1 MVQSTHQLFWTT
13 WPLSTT
19 CLGDFFCLS
28 HEQLSFRRFQ
38 CVLLTLCLNL
48 ADCSQLGLLLVLATL
63 IYRLDLGGLIDD
75 FKSVV
80 LRLSL
85 SRLIGERGTVFL
97 IRLINDVGDEF
108 GGGWEL
114 TAGSRAFRRSCQAT
128 QLRRQVVDGV
138 SDAPIVDLAGVYRRL
153 LEAG

>member
-1 MVQSTHQLFWTT
+1 MIQSAHQLFWTT

-28 HEQLSFRRFQ
+28 LEQLSFRRFFG
-38 CVLLTLCLNL
+38 VLLTLCLNL
-48 ADCSQLGLLLVLATL
+48 SDCSQLGLLLFLATL
-63 IYRLDLGGLIDD
+63 IDRLDLGGLIDN

-85 SRLIGERGTVFL
+85 SRLIGKRGIVFL
-97 IRLINDVGDEF
+97 IRLINDVVDEF

-114 TAGSRAFRRSCQAT
+114 TAGSRTFRRSCQAT
-128 QLRRQVVDGV
+128 QLRRQVVDREA
-138 SDAPIVDLAGVYRRL
+138 DLPIVDLAGVYRRL

>member
-1 MVQSTHQLFWTT
+1 M
-13 WPLSTT
+13 
-19 CLGDFFCLS
+19 
-28 HEQLSFRRFQ
+28 
-38 CVLLTLCLNL
+38 LLTLCLNL
-48 ADCSQLGLLLVLATL
+48 SDCSQLGLLLVLATL

-108 GGGWEL
+108 GGG
-114 TAGSRAFRRSCQAT
+114 
-128 QLRRQVVDGV
+128 
-138 SDAPIVDLAGVYRRL
+138 
-153 LEAG
+153 

>member
-1 MVQSTHQLFWTT
+1 M
-13 WPLSTT
+13 
-19 CLGDFFCLS
+19 
-28 HEQLSFRRFQ
+28 
-38 CVLLTLCLNL
+38 LLTLCLNL

-85 SRLIGERGTVFL
+85 SRLIGKRGIVFF

-108 GGGWEL
+108 GGG
-114 TAGSRAFRRSCQAT
+114 
-128 QLRRQVVDGV
+128 
-138 SDAPIVDLAGVYRRL
+138 
-153 LEAG
+153 